1 MVAHKNRQKAKLVQ
15 EKPNHYMELDF
26 NVSNYMHN
34 KFPNLNINVD
44 ITLIVLFIT
53 SQNAIFGDLQ

>member
-1 MVAHKNRQKAKLVQ
+1 
-15 EKPNHYMELDF
+15 MELDF

-34 KFPNLNINVD
+34 KFLNLNINVD